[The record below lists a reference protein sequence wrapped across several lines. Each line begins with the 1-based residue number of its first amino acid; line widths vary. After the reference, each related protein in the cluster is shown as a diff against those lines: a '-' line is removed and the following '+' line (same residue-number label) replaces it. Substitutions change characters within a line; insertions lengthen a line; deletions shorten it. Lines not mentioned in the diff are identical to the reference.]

1 MPRLQMPV
9 LGLWST
15 KDVYL
20 GEEQMTASGQ

>member
-15 KDVYL
+15 EDVFL
-20 GEEQMTASGQ
+20 GEEQMMASEQ